1 MTHDEAQTSHVTE
14 LEYAIQVDEI
24 WAVTTLSVRE
34 EYGGYVIAIANER
47 VWGKGNTGEE
57 AIADALAQPGC
68 PPRER
73 LALVGLPKL
82 AGY

>member
-1 MTHDEAQTSHVTE
+1 MTTDPSLDPQ
-14 LEYAIQVDEI
+14 LEDAIHADQI

-34 EYGGYVIAIANER
+34 EYGGFVIAVANER
-47 VWGKGNTGEE
+47 VWGKGNTVDE

-73 LALVGLPKL
+73 LGLVILPKL